1 MSTFK
6 SVEEVRE
13 YFKNDRYAA
22 MSGIVID
29 GLGDGWSECSMVITD
44 THRNAMGGVMGGAIF
59 TLADLA
65 FSVAANNKHMP
76 TVAQQ
81 MSSSFLSMP
90 KGTKL
95 IARAKCRKDGRTTC
109 VYNIDITDDTGR
121 DIAQIVA
128 TGYKLPQK

>member
-1 MSTFK
+1 MFK
-6 SVEEVRE
+6 NVEEARN

-29 GLGDGWSECSMVITD
+29 ALGDGWSECSMVITD

-59 TLADLA
+59 TLADLT
-65 FSVAANNKHMP
+65 FSVAANNAHMP

-90 KGTKL
+90 KGIKL

-121 DIAQIVA
+121 DIAQIIA
-128 TGYKLPQK
+128 TGYKLSQK

>member
-6 SVEEVRE
+6 NIEEARD
-13 YFKNDRYAA
+13 YFKNDKYAA
-22 MSGIVID
+22 ISGIVID
-29 GLGDGWSECSMVITD
+29 ELGDGWSECSMVITD

-65 FSVAANNKHMP
+65 FSVAANNVHMP

-128 TGYKLPQK
+128 TGFKLSQK

>member
-6 SVEEVRE
+6 NVEEARDF
-13 YFKNDRYAA
+13 FKNDKYAE

-29 GLGDGWSECSMVITD
+29 KIGDDWCECSMVITD
-44 THRNAMGGVMGGAIF
+44 IHRNAIGGVMGGAIF

-65 FSVAANNKHMP
+65 FSVAANNAHLP

-81 MSSSFLSMP
+81 MSASFISTA
-90 KGTKL
+90 KGEKL
-95 IARAKCRKDGRTTC
+95 IARSKCRKDGRTTC
-109 VYNIDITDDTGR
+109 IYNIDICDDTGR
-121 DIAQIVA
+121 DIAQIIG

>member
-6 SVEEVRE
+6 NVEEARE
-13 YFKNDRYAA
+13 FFKNDRYAA

-29 GLGDGWSECSMVITD
+29 ELGDGWSECSMVITD
-44 THRNAMGGVMGGAIF
+44 KHRNAVGGVMGGAIF

-65 FSVAANNKHMP
+65 FSVAANNRHLS

-81 MSSSFLSMP
+81 MSSSFLSTP

-109 VYNIDITDDTGR
+109 VYNIDITDDTDR
-121 DIAQIVA
+121 DVALIIA

>member
-6 SVEEVRE
+6 NVEEARE
-13 YFKNDRYAA
+13 FFKNDRYAE

-29 GLGDGWSECSMVITD
+29 ELGSDWCECSMVITD
-44 THRNAMGGVMGGAIF
+44 NHRNAVGGVMGGAIF

-65 FSVAANNKHMP
+65 FSVAANNAHMP

-81 MSSSFLSMP
+81 TSVSFLSGS

-121 DIAQIVA
+121 DIALIVA
-128 TGYKLPQK
+128 TGYKLPQR